1 MTDAFTAVD
10 VLVARMESNPEDFRH
25 GGKFTWVAD
34 ATYEMIINYPDSTS
48 TPKNNLKWL
57 LTEQEQARLMAAYR
71 NLARMQF
78 QQEVFAK
85 LCADPEES
93 KYEWRVKNTEAPKI
107 LGTQE
112 VLAKAQGLFTKAHD
126 DYLRQQAT
134 EAQQNALRGAPWGGV
149 LGGVANTV
157 FGGKK

>member
-10 VLVARMESNPEDFRH
+10 VLVARMESNPEDFIH
-25 GGKFTWVAD
+25 GGKFTPVAD
-34 ATYEMIINYPDSTS
+34 AVYEMILNYPNGAPNS
-48 TPKNNLKWL
+48 KLQWM

-85 LCADPEES
+85 LCADPAEES
-93 KYEWRVKNTEAPKI
+93 RERIRIDSSGNVGIGAPKI

-112 VLAKAQGLFTKAHD
+112 VLAKAQELFTKAHD
-126 DYLRQQAT
+126 DYLRGQAT
-134 EAQQNALRGAPWGGV
+134 EAQQNAARGVPWGS
-149 LGGVANTV
+149 VANTF

>member
-10 VLVARMESNPEDFRH
+10 VLVARMESNPEDFIH
-25 GGKFTWVAD
+25 GGKFTPVAD
-34 ATYEMIINYPDSTS
+34 AVYEMILNYPNSA
-48 TPKNNLKWL
+48 PKSKLQWM

-85 LCADPEES
+85 LCADPAERS
-93 KYEWRVKNTEAPKI
+93 PVQYTEAMRLDSNGNIKI
-107 LGTQE
+107 IGSQE
-112 VLAKAQGLFTKAHD
+112 VREKAQEVFAAEYDKYTQ
-126 DYLRQQAT
+126 RQAI
-134 EAQQNALRGAPWGGV
+134 EAQQNAARGVPWGS
-149 LGGVANTV
+149 VANTF

>member
-10 VLVARMESNPEDFRH
+10 VLVARMESNPEDFIH
-25 GGKFTWVAD
+25 GGRFTPVAD
-34 ATYEMIINYPDSTS
+34 AVYEMILNYPNGAPNS
-48 TPKNNLKWL
+48 KLQWM
-57 LTEQEQARLMAAYR
+57 LTEQEQVRLMAAYR
-71 NLARMQF
+71 NFARMQF

-126 DYLRQQAT
+126 DYLRQQAI
-134 EAQQNALRGAPWGGV
+134 EAQQNAARGAPWGGA
-149 LGGVANTV
+149 LGSVANTF